1 MALSNPVTLTIIAAT
16 VISSLAAFNNYNLFN
31 RWKFNAYAVKH
42 ERQLWRFLTYGFIHA
57 DYPHLFINMIVL
69 WSFGDFVEQAY
80 RVLFPGNWLVLFL
93 ILYFVGMIISTLFS
107 FIRHRDN
114 PAYNAVGA
122 SGAVSAITFASILMD
137 PTGGVYLFFIPIPIP
152 AVVFGLLYLVYSY
165 VMARKAKDNIGH
177 DAHFWGAIFGVV
189 FTLACEP
196 SLAINFWRQIL
207 LYLGM

>member
-80 RVLFPGNWLVLFL
+80 SVLFPGNWLVLFL
-93 ILYFVGMIISTLFS
+93 ILYFAGMIISTLFS
-107 FIRHRDN
+107 FIKHRDN

-137 PTGGVYLFFIPIPIP
+137 PTGGVYLFFIPITIP
-152 AVVFGLLYLVYSY
+152 AVVFGLPYLVHLY

-189 FTLACEP
+189 FTLAC
-196 SLAINFWRQIL
+196 
-207 LYLGM
+207 